1 MNRRGVSRHE
11 LWERQIHNKNCYGV
25 FPLPFPLQNRVR
37 LCFCTTYQGGQPPYK
52 LEQRLANLILMHA
65 SADGVLRMTQQQM
78 ASHLGTS
85 REVVARLLHELVAAG
100 HVETGRGSTLIR
112 DVAGLSA
119 LISQG

>member
-1 MNRRGVSRHE
+1 
-11 LWERQIHNKNCYGV
+11 
-25 FPLPFPLQNRVR
+25 
-37 LCFCTTYQGGQPPYK
+37 
-52 LEQRLANLILMHA
+52 
-65 SADGVLRMTQQQM
+65 M